1 MQFDVYFNII
11 LFNSFFS
18 FLIYYVF
25 FFCFLY
31 QQNKYTFKGS
41 LHGYPTPPPPPPNDS
56 AKTRLCVTYSRCS
69 TIEVAK
75 SKIIQPFIAF
85 VEVTICKN
93 VKIQMGR

>member
-1 MQFDVYFNII
+1 M
-11 LFNSFFS
+11 
-18 FLIYYVF
+18 FLVPLYGEGSYRQCLLPYPYYV
-25 FFCFLY
+25 LVH
-31 QQNKYTFKGS
+31 NKNISKGIYM
-41 LHGYPTPPPPPPNDS
+41 GIQYPPPPDYS

>member
-1 MQFDVYFNII
+1 MEKAHIGNASCLI
-11 LFNSFFS
+11 L
-18 FLIYYVF
+18 IM
-25 FFCFLY
+25 FLY
-31 QQNKYTFKGS
+31 IIKIFPRVFTWGFN
-41 LHGYPTPPPPPPNDS
+41 TPPPDDS